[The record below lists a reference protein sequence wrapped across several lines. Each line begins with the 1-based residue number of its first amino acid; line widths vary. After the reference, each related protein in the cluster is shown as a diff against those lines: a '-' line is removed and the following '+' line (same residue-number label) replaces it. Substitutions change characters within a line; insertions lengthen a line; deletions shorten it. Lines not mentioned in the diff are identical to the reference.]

1 MLIDGVVVLPTIL
14 RLLNVSMIYGGVS
27 LEYLRLLRVLRLQRF
42 LSNPKSFERTFGKF
56 WAGAGSIKVW
66 QLEVAN
72 IVGEI
77 ITLLFV
83 ASGLM

>member
-1 MLIDGVVVLPTIL
+1 MLLDALVVLPTVL
-14 RLLNVSMIYGGVS
+14 RLLNAPMIYGGVS
-27 LEYLRLLRVLRLQRF
+27 FQFIRLLRVLRLQRF
-42 LSNPKSFERTFGKF
+42 LNDPRSFQRTFGMV
-56 WAGAGSIKVW
+56 WSGAGNIKKW

>member
-1 MLIDGVVVLPTIL
+1 MLIDAAVVLPTVL
-14 RLLNVSMIYGGVS
+14 RLLNAPMIYGGVS
-27 LEYLRLLRVLRLQRF
+27 FEFLRLLRVLRLQRF
-42 LSNPKSFERTFGKF
+42 FSNPKSFQRTFGIV
-56 WAGAGSIKVW
+56 WAGAGNIKVW